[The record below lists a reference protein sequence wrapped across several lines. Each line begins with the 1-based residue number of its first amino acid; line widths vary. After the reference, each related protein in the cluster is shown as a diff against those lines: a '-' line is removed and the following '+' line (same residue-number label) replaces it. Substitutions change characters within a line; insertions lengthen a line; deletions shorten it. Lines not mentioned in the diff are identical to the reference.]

1 MAVQTMS
8 SYQTLAQPAE
18 AGIEVLH
25 SRFIASGS
33 EVSST
38 AAAEGFLS
46 TVRQR
51 YPDAS
56 HHCYAFQLLG
66 PPLTERFSDDG
77 EPSGTAG
84 RPILTVLSHQLSNAI
99 IVVTRYFGG
108 TKLGKG
114 GLVKAYTQAAQALL
128 ASAEKI
134 TREPLISLQLHYP
147 YPLDGSLNHWLQQ
160 HQLLADKAYSHEV
173 SARVELPTR
182 LLPVLSPQLQNWQGQ
197 GLRWE
202 ALDKGR

>member
-1 MAVQTMS
+1 MAQTVS
-8 SYQTLAQPAE
+8 IYQTLARPAE
-18 AGIEVLH
+18 AGIEVMH

-33 EVSST
+33 EVSSP
-38 AAAEGFLS
+38 AAAESFLRE
-46 TVRQR
+46 VRQR

-66 PPLTERFSDDG
+66 PPLLERFSDDG
-77 EPSGTAG
+77 EPGGTAG

-128 ASAEKI
+128 ASAETV
-134 TREPLISLQLHYP
+134 TREPLSSLLLHYP
-147 YPLDGSLNHWLQQ
+147 YPLDGSLSHWLQQ
-160 HQLLADKAYSHEV
+160 HQLLADKTYSHEV
-173 SARVELPTR
+173 SVKVHLPTR
-182 LLPVLSPQLQNWQGQ
+182 LLPALSPQLQDWQGQ

-202 ALDKGR
+202 ALNDGL